1 MSLQGLVDLLRQ
13 SKEVEY
19 AAKQGQIITGLS
31 GGQRSVFLS
40 TIYSPHKVMLV
51 VTASQVQ
58 AERLA
63 SDLAGLLPEAKVLV
77 WESHEL
83 MPHEEAPTALDLRWS
98 RLEVLQEGRTPGA
111 IILAPVTGLLEGL
124 LAPER
129 LLNSEIS
136 INMDSRLD
144 LDYRVDHGF
153 SHEDVEVLKS
163 GSLDA
168 IIPLFVK
175 ADLPLVTKY
184 LSLAIRSIVRF
195 INNQPLLGKLEKVST
210 YSFGNLAFQETT
222 GDHDLW
228 LGLGCQEDELTEVAS
243 PFAKES
249 FPQMNDDAFDSVCE
263 FINCING
270 LFSTELSFKGLVLDM
285 KPPVF
290 AQNQTLKGDADL
302 YILPIKLNGKQ
313 IDLIA
318 HIAGKVEIL

>member
-1 MSLQGLVDLLRQ
+1 VFEQHFVTYLMEKRRISEEQYALVTEQQTSARVKLGLIAVAEKLLTPEQAEKLNSLQRRTDRRFG
-13 SKEVEY
+13 
-19 AAKQGQIITGLS
+19 
-31 GGQRSVFLS
+31 
-40 TIYSPHKVMLV
+40 
-51 VTASQVQ
+51 
-58 AERLA
+58 
-63 SDLAGLLPEAKVLV
+63 DLAIERGYLSEDQVDKLV
-77 WESHEL
+77 QMQGNPYLKLVQILTENGILTMEQIESH
-83 MPHEEAPTALDLRWS
+83 
-98 RLEVLQEGRTPGA
+98 LE
-111 IILAPVTGLLEGL
+111 
-124 LAPER
+124 
-129 LLNSEIS
+129 
-136 INMDSRLD
+136 
-144 LDYRVDHGF
+144 DYRVDHGF

>member
-1 MSLQGLVDLLRQ
+1 MEKRRISEEQYALVTEQQTSARVKLGLIAVAEKLLTPEQAEKLNSLQRRTDRRFG
-13 SKEVEY
+13 
-19 AAKQGQIITGLS
+19 
-31 GGQRSVFLS
+31 
-40 TIYSPHKVMLV
+40 
-51 VTASQVQ
+51 
-58 AERLA
+58 
-63 SDLAGLLPEAKVLV
+63 DLAIERGYLSEDQVDKLV
-77 WESHEL
+77 QMQGNPYLKLVQILTENGILTMEQIESH
-83 MPHEEAPTALDLRWS
+83 
-98 RLEVLQEGRTPGA
+98 LE
-111 IILAPVTGLLEGL
+111 
-124 LAPER
+124 
-129 LLNSEIS
+129 
-136 INMDSRLD
+136 
-144 LDYRVDHGF
+144 DYRVDHGF

>member
-1 MSLQGLVDLLRQ
+1 VFEQHFVTYLMEKRRISEEQYALVTEQQTSARVKLGLIAVAEKLLTPEQAEKLNSLQRRTDRRFG
-13 SKEVEY
+13 
-19 AAKQGQIITGLS
+19 
-31 GGQRSVFLS
+31 
-40 TIYSPHKVMLV
+40 
-51 VTASQVQ
+51 
-58 AERLA
+58 
-63 SDLAGLLPEAKVLV
+63 DLAIERGYLSEDQVDKLV
-77 WESHEL
+77 QMQGNPYLKLVQILTENGILTMEQIESH
-83 MPHEEAPTALDLRWS
+83 
-98 RLEVLQEGRTPGA
+98 LE
-111 IILAPVTGLLEGL
+111 
-124 LAPER
+124 
-129 LLNSEIS
+129 
-136 INMDSRLD
+136 
-144 LDYRVDHGF
+144 DYRVDHGF

-313 IDLIA
+313 IDLIT